1 MAEPKTHYFYLWCH
15 RFVDDADN
23 IIARTCFGIT
33 GNPLRRTQD
42 YEGHVGHVV
51 KFARL
56 WTGPER
62 LIRELESRVKGDFAN
77 QIVNIGVDDEIS
89 IKELAEK
96 ILAVA
101 AIPGTLVLK
110 DAPVG
115 SVKRRCGD
123 ISKFHSLTEFKAQV
137 TLEQGIKLTLKQLL

>member
-1 MAEPKTHYFYLWCH
+1 MRGSKMTESKTYYFYLWCH

-33 GNPLRRTQD
+33 SNPVSRTQG

-77 QIVNIGVDDEIS
+77 QIVTGTHGFRYEWIDETVDFDSICNWVNWEVENTFIGITAAEEI
-89 IKELAEK
+89 K
-96 ILAVA
+96 
-101 AIPGTLVLK
+101 
-110 DAPVG
+110 
-115 SVKRRCGD
+115 
-123 ISKFHSLTEFKAQV
+123 
-137 TLEQGIKLTLKQLL
+137 

>member
-1 MAEPKTHYFYLWCH
+1 MRGSKMTEPKTHYFYLWRH

-33 GNPLRRTQD
+33 SNPMSRTQG

-56 WTGPER
+56 WSGPER

-77 QIVNIGVDDEIS
+77 QIVTGTNGFRYEWLDETVDFDSICNWVNWEVENTFIGITAAEEI
-89 IKELAEK
+89 K
-96 ILAVA
+96 
-101 AIPGTLVLK
+101 
-110 DAPVG
+110 
-115 SVKRRCGD
+115 
-123 ISKFHSLTEFKAQV
+123 
-137 TLEQGIKLTLKQLL
+137 